1 MACVVVMRPGEPLS
15 DMDGL
20 LFPNNDFPNAPELL
34 LVSSDDAEGALR
46 CLETVRNHQMP
57 DRYLAPVVLIWRNK
71 PLECLKLAFDGII
84 TSDDPE
90 TIARSVEVQAPIRT
104 RLRDIVAR
112 QNNRVVPGLPLKIL
126 QILWTR
132 QTGIAPVRDSTHDG
146 GFIYPLLAPL
156 FRDATYTLLGILEF
170 LSAQN
175 LLFATYF
182 DTAFFCSRCNSSI
195 LNFREACPDCGS
207 TDIDIDELV
216 HHFRCGY
223 VAPLQEFQKKN
234 SNGLYCPKC
243 DHSLRQLGADY
254 DKPSVV
260 YKCNTCGLASQDPTT
275 SVTCYHCGYTA
286 SPEGMLRKKIMSYTL
301 TGLGNHSALNGIDAL
316 FKNILGSQVN
326 SFSIDI
332 FKQIVNIEIR
342 RIERY
347 KKTSSA
353 IAGYSIQNFENLYA
367 GLGDDSVAFPHE
379 LAALI
384 KNILRSSDITTAVSE
399 SCYLFMLPDT
409 TDEQAARAMERL
421 WQGTQQ
427 LVEQNLII
435 TPEIATAHRLLE
447 NEEDVSNLLKE
458 LTNHAL

>member
-367 GLGDDSVAFPHE
+367 GLGDDSVAFLHE

-458 LTNHAL
+458 LTSHAL